1 MNQNPS
7 PGTVKEALEFLD
19 RFTNYEREARYPYT
33 ASAMNLERV
42 RRMLATVGS
51 PEKKL
56 AVVHI
61 AGTKGKGSTARMV
74 SMILSTA
81 GYRVGLYTSPHL
93 LWKNER
99 IQVNEEMISDQDLA
113 RALDA
118 LRPGVE
124 SVQAEKALG
133 EVSYFELLTAAAFY
147 HFAASKVKYAV
158 LETGLGGRLD
168 ATNVCMPLVT
178 VITPISL
185 DHTDILGDTLDKIAL
200 EKAMVIK
207 PGARVVVAPQA
218 EAAEQVLNKRC
229 REMNAELLAVEKFYS
244 WKLNYIYSHE
254 MGFDLLGKR
263 NLPGLKT
270 KMVGPRQMLN
280 AATAVLACD
289 ILSTQGAK
297 ISDDTIRYGMARAR
311 LAARFQ
317 TLELAGRT
325 LILDGAHNPE
335 SAKALAE
342 TLEMVYPGKK
352 FCFIVGL
359 GRDKDLA
366 GFLAELKPKAECI
379 FLCQA
384 NHPRA
389 AKVHLLREKLG
400 DFNGRAEM
408 QPEIKIVL
416 ENLSSL
422 TKPGSIIII
431 TGSFFLIGEALQ
443 WLLPRGIE
451 IQIP

>member
-1 MNQNPS
+1 MSQNPE
-7 PGTVKEALEFLD
+7 TDKVKDALDFLD
-19 RFTNYEREARYPYT
+19 KFTNYERMARYPYT

-42 RRMLATVGS
+42 SRILAAVGS

-56 AVVHI
+56 AAIHI
-61 AGTKGKGSTARMV
+61 AGTKGKGSIAKMV
-74 SMILSTA
+74 SMILSSA

-93 LWKNER
+93 VWKNER
-99 IQVNEEMISDQDLA
+99 IQVNEDMISDPDLA
-113 RALDA
+113 RAIDA

-124 SVQAEKALG
+124 AVQAQKESG

-147 HFAASKVKYAV
+147 HFAERKVNYAV

-168 ATNVCMPLVT
+168 ATNVCAPSVV

-185 DHTDILGDTLDKIAL
+185 DHTDILGDTIAKIAL

-207 PGARVVVAPQA
+207 PGAKVVVAPQA
-218 EAAEQVLNKRC
+218 EAAQEVIAKRG
-229 REMNAELLAVEKFYS
+229 REMNAELFAVEKIYS

-254 MGFDLLGKR
+254 MCFDLTGKR
-263 NLPGLKT
+263 SLAGLKT
-270 KMVGPRQMLN
+270 KMVGPRQMSN
-280 AATAVLACD
+280 AASAILACD
-289 ILSTQGAK
+289 ILSGQGAK

-317 TLELAGRT
+317 TAELLGRT

-335 SAKALAE
+335 SAQALME
-342 TLEMVYPGKK
+342 TLGMVYPGKEYN
-352 FCFIVGL
+352 FIVGL
-359 GRDKDLA
+359 GQDKDLA
-366 GFLAELKPKAECI
+366 GFLAELKPQAKTMA
-379 FLCQA
+379 LCQA
-384 NHPRA
+384 HHPRA
-389 AKVHLLREKLG
+389 ASVELLRSKLG
-400 DFNGRAEM
+400 DFNGRVVME
-408 QPEIKIVL
+408 PELKSVL
-416 ENLSSL
+416 ENLSGL